1 MRLKRIGRSFM
12 GGDDVVGLC
21 AQQGPAGSSEIHRLR
36 WRKSKGSNEWSGPEQ
51 VVPVSEILAAVK
63 RGEQVGTLFHVGGH
77 DVLGPKVI
85 VVQDQHG
92 RERIDVEPWPYPG
105 QQTLFNLP
113 EFD

>member
-1 MRLKRIGRSFM
+1 MWLVYARNRDLI
-12 GGDDVVGLC
+12 
-21 AQQGPAGSSEIHRLR
+21 GSSQIHRFK

-51 VVPVSEILAAVK
+51 VVRVSEIVAAVK

-85 VVQDQHG
+85 VVHDQHG
-92 RERIDVEPWPYPG
+92 RERIDVEPWPHPR
-105 QQTLFNLP
+105 QQSLFSLP